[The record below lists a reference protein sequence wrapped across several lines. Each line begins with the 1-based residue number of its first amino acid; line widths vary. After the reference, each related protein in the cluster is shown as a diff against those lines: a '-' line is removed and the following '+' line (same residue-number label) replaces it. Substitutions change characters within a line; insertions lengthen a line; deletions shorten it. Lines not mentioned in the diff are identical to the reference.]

1 MTVQPAPAQAPG
13 LETEADIGFHDRGV
27 AELVTRTLCGLH
39 RLNGHFVRMNASLGD
54 DGYIAVDVTRMYFNG
69 EDVTIRVLLHLTT
82 PVSVTRQPRPG
93 IGPGP
98 SAA

>member
-1 MTVQPAPAQAPG
+1 MTFQPASPQALG
-13 LETEADIGFHDRGV
+13 LETEADIGFDDRSV

-39 RLNGHFVRMNASLGD
+39 RMNGHFVRINANLGD
-54 DGYIAVDVTRMYFNG
+54 DGYVAVDVTRMYFNG

-82 PVSVTRQPRPG
+82 PVSVTRQPPPG

>member
-1 MTVQPAPAQAPG
+1 MTVQPAPARAPG
-13 LETEADIGFHDRGV
+13 LETEADIEFDDRGV

-54 DGYIAVDVTRMYFNG
+54 DGYVAVDVTRMYFNG

-82 PVSVTRQPRPG
+82 PVSVTRQSPPG